1 MPLQNTKTE
10 GNLKAAF
17 AGESQANRRYLYVA
31 QKADIEGYN
40 DVAAHERLRAAGLRA
55 TRQRLAL
62 TRLLFAGTDRHVTAD
77 ALHKEARANNVRVS
91 FATIYNTLNQFAEA
105 GLLRE
110 VVVDAL
116 PSYFDTNVSHHH
128 HFFCEEDRYLVDIP
142 GEELKV
148 EKLPHPPPGTTVTE
162 VDIVIRVRKKPG
174 LEG

>member
-1 MPLQNTKTE
+1 MANPRPYSGLIE
-10 GNLKAAF
+10 RLKA
-17 AGESQANRRYLYVA
+17 V
-31 QKADIEGYN
+31 
-40 DVAAHERLRAAGLRA
+40 GLRP

-62 TRLLFAGTDRHVTAD
+62 ARLLHEGGNRHLSAEQ
-77 ALHKEARANNVRVS
+77 LHQEARAAKVRVS
-91 FATIYNTLNQFAEA
+91 LATVYNALHQFTAA

-110 VVVDAL
+110 VVVE
-116 PSYFDTNVSHHH
+116 PGRSYFDTNTSHHH

-162 VDIVIRVRKKPG
+162 VDIVIRVRKNPA

>member
-1 MPLQNTKTE
+1 MTE
-10 GNLKAAF
+10 RRPYAA
-17 AGESQANRRYLYVA
+17 AL
-31 QKADIEGYN
+31 
-40 DVAAHERLRAAGLRA
+40 ERLRAAGLRP

-62 TRLLFAGTDRHVTAD
+62 TRLLFAGTDRHVTAE

-91 FATIYNTLNQFAEA
+91 LATVYNTLHQFTEA

-128 HFFCEEDRYLVDIP
+128 HFFCEEDLYLVDIP

-148 EKLPHPPPGTTVTE
+148 AKLPHPPPGTTVTG
-162 VDIVIRVRKKPG
+162 VDIVIRVRKNPG